1 MTYRRYHKI
10 NIDTLRNDLSNC
22 SFVACPGD
30 TAKKLYDQYTNDL
43 SNLLDKHAP
52 EVTRCLAKEPAKWL
66 SDTYKNAKSIRQQFK
81 HIWRKKKTPLNRAR
95 LRKQIARCNSLANK
109 DKATY
114 YRALVNENGDNPKK
128 LWQVLRST
136 LHHIPDK
143 VLPSNSSHKKLAYQ
157 FAAFFTNK
165 IAKIRESLS
174 SSSSFSLPSPVNPPG
189 LVKFDDASPD
199 DIAKVI
205 KNSPTKS
212 CLLDPWPT
220 FLVKDC
226 LDILLPSITKLVN
239 CSLSEGAVPDGFKS
253 AVVTPLIKKSS
264 LSKDDLKNYRPVSG
278 LSFISKLVERV
289 VASQLSRHVSLHGLE
304 NENQSAYRRG
314 HSTETA
320 LLSIKNQIHLSLARG
335 EATAVVLLDQSAA
348 FDTIDHEPW
357 GHLINK

>member
-1 MTYRRYHKI
+1 M
-10 NIDTLRNDLSNC
+10 
-22 SFVACPGD
+22 
-30 TAKKLYDQYTNDL
+30 
-43 SNLLDKHAP
+43 NL
-52 EVTRCLAKEPAKWL
+52 
-66 SDTYKNAKSIRQQFK
+66 
-81 HIWRKKKTPLNRAR
+81 
-95 LRKQIARCNSLANK
+95 
-109 DKATY
+109 
-114 YRALVNENGDNPKK
+114 
-128 LWQVLRST
+128 
-136 LHHIPDK
+136 
-143 VLPSNSSHKKLAYQ
+143 
-157 FAAFFTNK
+157 
-165 IAKIRESLS
+165 
-174 SSSSFSLPSPVNPPG
+174 PG

-212 CLLDPWPT
+212 CLLDSWPT

-264 LSKDDLKNYRPVSG
+264 LSKDDLKNYHPVSG
-278 LSFISKLVERV
+278 LSFISNHVERV

-320 LLSIKNQIHLSLARG
+320 LLSTKNQIHLFLARG

-348 FDTIDHEPW
+348 FDTIDHDKLLDCLRKW
-357 GHLINK
+357 FCVGGRCLD